1 MSPAAGVQVPLLPN
15 HKLRSRASVS
25 GAVFNVSTS
34 IIGAGIM
41 SIPATLKVLG
51 VIPAFVM
58 IVIIACLA
66 NISVEILMRF
76 THAGAQR
83 RDVLSGNQPGGLAHL
98 GVLQEWFGIH
108 WWNSRAFSLL
118 FIVVFVMLPLVLLRR
133 VAVPVIVIAF
143 TFHFNVHPIGFEL
156 NKPSDMILAAELCT
170 SPYACV
176 SLLNFSLRVNIDELL
191 FSKKPI
197 LAKDTTR
204 FLSITFVLLAFS
216 YLAAIFI
223 PDIWTFFQF
232 LGSTSAVSL
241 ALIFPGAIVL
251 RDVHGIS
258 TTRDRITALVMIILA
273 VVTSAIAI
281 STNIVSFFG
290 NNS

>member
-1 MSPAAGVQVPLLPN
+1 
-15 HKLRSRASVS
+15 
-25 GAVFNVSTS
+25 
-34 IIGAGIM
+34 M

-58 IVIIACLA
+58 IAIIACLA
-66 NISVEILMRF
+66 DISVEILKRF
-76 THAGAQR
+76 THAGDSTTYAGVMR
-83 RDVLSGNQPGGLAHL
+83 SDVLSGNQPGGLAHL

-133 VAVPVIVIAF
+133 VESLKFSSAISVLLALVFVGICSVMAISALVEGKTKTPRLLPQLNNHTSFFDLFTAVPVIVTSF

-176 SLLNFSLRVNIDELL
+176 SPIELL
-191 FSKKPI
+191 
-197 LAKDTTR
+197 LE
-204 FLSITFVLLAFS
+204 
-216 YLAAIFI
+216 AIFI